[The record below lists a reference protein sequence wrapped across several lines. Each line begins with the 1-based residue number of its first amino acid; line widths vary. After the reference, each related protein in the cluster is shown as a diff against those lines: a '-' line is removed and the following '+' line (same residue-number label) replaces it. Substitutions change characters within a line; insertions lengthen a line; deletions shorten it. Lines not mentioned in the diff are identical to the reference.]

1 MTKEEIEGQVEP
13 EVKTRKKKKKKVNS
27 LYTGFIIIKAALLI
41 QKKISAKKII
51 TVRTYK
57 KRYTLCR

>member
-27 LYTGFIIIKAALLI
+27 KYKGFTIIKND
-41 QKKISAKKII
+41 
-51 TVRTYK
+51 
-57 KRYTLCR
+57 